1 MPMGAALRV
10 AVCGPD
16 KLGQQVAG
24 TGRRLVGELP
34 LLDDLRALR
43 AGIEGAAAEAPHRLE
58 GQQVGV
64 VLGHALQVSG
74 RIQERDDAARHVQRA
89 GARAVEPPPRTCL
102 QELRNEYRLGRGR

>member
-1 MPMGAALRV
+1 VGD
-10 AVCGPD
+10 PD
-16 KLGQQVAG
+16 QFGQQVAG

-43 AGIEGAAAEAPHRLE
+43 AGVESTAVEASHRLE

-64 VLGHALQVSG
+64 VLGNALQVSG

-102 QELRNEYRLGRGR
+102 QELRNEYRLSHGR